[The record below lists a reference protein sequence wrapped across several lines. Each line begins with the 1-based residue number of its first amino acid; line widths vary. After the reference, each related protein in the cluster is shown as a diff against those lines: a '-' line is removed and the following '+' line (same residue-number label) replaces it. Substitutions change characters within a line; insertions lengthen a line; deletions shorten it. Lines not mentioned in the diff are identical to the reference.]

1 MRNRDGFTL
10 IELMVVVVIIGILAA
25 IAIPKFGAVTRGA
38 KESEAEPILKQIYTL
53 QERYRMKND
62 SFATDLDA
70 LEGGAGTFDEAK
82 YYSFTLPTGTADT
95 YVACATPRKPTAGIR
110 SFAIDNNR
118 QIIPYDSGCP

>member
-53 QERYRMKND
+53 QERFRMKND

-70 LEGGAGTFDEAK
+70 LEGGAGIFDEAK
-82 YYSFTLPTGTADT
+82 YYTFALPTGTADA
-95 YVACATPRKPTAGIR
+95 YIACATPRTPTAGIR
-110 SFAIDNNR
+110 AFAIDEQRN
-118 QIIPYDSGCP
+118 IIPYDGGCP

>member
-53 QERYRMKND
+53 QERFRMKND
-62 SFATDLDA
+62 SFATNLES
-70 LEGGAGTFDEAK
+70 LEGGSGVFDEAK
-82 YYSFTLPTGTADT
+82 YYRFTLPTGTSDA
-95 YVACATPRKPTAGIR
+95 YIACATPRTATAGIR
-110 SFAIDNNR
+110 AFAIDEQRN
-118 QIIPYDSGCP
+118 IIPYEGGCP